1 MNEAPVPQAEN
12 PKRTGTPA
20 QTVLLGRARVVAM
33 LLRQCTWRHWTQQ
46 PRRTALLVLL
56 VSIGVSVF
64 LSMRLANRAA
74 VASFTQFAEVLT
86 QQSDGVLTP
95 RAGLLSETVL
105 EHLKAAR
112 RTEADLAGLEEIIP
126 VVETSAALSRSGTDR
141 EQGIGS
147 KTAFT
152 LLGVDLI
159 ALQNLATSK
168 NLDRSWFSQGSPGEQ
183 GDSDGGGF
191 WRLLERPAAVFCA
204 QSLAEQEG
212 LAVGSKWPLILGER
226 TVEFE
231 IAGIIPTRP
240 DQPTAPKNL
249 LVMDLPALQVLSG
262 KEGRLDRLEF
272 LFDRA
277 TRTAPAQ
284 TERSLTALS
293 RSLEAFGNVRSPES
307 RQAAAEVMTRGFR
320 LNLTIL
326 SLIALLVG
334 LYLIFQALD
343 AAVVKRKTEIG
354 ILRAMGV
361 TAAEVRWAWLW
372 EALLL
377 GCAGGA
383 AGVLGGWAL
392 AQGTVRAVSQTVNT
406 LYYASNTTAASLHLD
421 EALGAMLLAIIS
433 SLVAG
438 WLPARRAAATLPAQL
453 WAQGTGGGAASRTP
467 SGKNRLWG
475 FGLAAAAAALA
486 FCPPLILEGGTPFSL
501 AGYASAFL
509 GVLGAGVLA
518 GETLPFAGWL
528 AARLG
533 RVSPARRLANSHL
546 RQPSSRHRWA
556 VAGLVCAI
564 AMTGGMAILVGS
576 FESSVSSWIRLAL
589 QSDIYITSDANQ
601 NASANSHMAADSW
614 KAITMETSV
623 ADWDGLLITRV
634 ELPGGPVRLN
644 GTDMG
649 FNKRHEP
656 LLWLDPPR
664 TEAVFSPDQNE
675 GLCVV
680 SESFTA
686 RFRIYRE
693 GTVRVP
699 TPTGERTLKVAGVY
713 TDYGDD
719 KGIILVER
727 RHMQHWFETDQ
738 LSTLAL
744 VLRPGTDAEAFRAKT
759 RAAYPGLAVYTNAH
773 LRAEVMRIFQQT
785 FAITYA
791 LEGIGVLVAL
801 AGLGT
806 TLASVLAERRAEL
819 TTLRALGMSHSEIA
833 QVAAWEGALLSV
845 VGTLGGL
852 LASVGL
858 GALLVFVINKQTFG
872 WTLQLTLPLPPLLLL
887 ALLIPASGALVAWTA
902 GRWGA
907 DLPVD
912 RAD

>member
-1 MNEAPVPQAEN
+1 MNAAPAPAVEREGSSQA
-12 PKRTGTPA
+12 TA
-20 QTVLLGRARVVAM
+20 QAVLRGRARVVVM
-33 LLRQCTWRHWTQQ
+33 LLRQCTWRHWSQQ

-86 QQSDGVLTP
+86 QQSDAVLTP

-105 EHLKAAR
+105 EQLKTAR
-112 RTEADLAGLEEIIP
+112 QTDEGLSGVEEVIP
-126 VVETSAALSRSGTDR
+126 VVETSAALPRSNTER

-147 KTAFT
+147 RTSFT

-159 ALQNLATSK
+159 GLQNLATSK
-168 NLDRSWFSQGSPGEQ
+168 NLDRSWFSQGNAGEHAP
-183 GDSDGGGF
+183 SDEGGF
-191 WRLLERPAAVFCA
+191 WKLLERPNAIFCA

-212 LAVGSKWPLILGER
+212 LGVGSKWSLILGER

-231 IAGIIPTRP
+231 IAGIIPSRP

-272 LFDRA
+272 LLDRA

-284 TERSLTALS
+284 TERTLAALS
-293 RSLEAFGNVRSPES
+293 RTLETFGNVRSPES

-343 AAVVKRKTEIG
+343 AAVVKRKAEIG

-361 TAAEVRWAWLW
+361 TAAEIRWAWLW

-377 GCAGGA
+377 GFAGGA
-383 AGVLGGWAL
+383 VGVLGGWVL

-406 LYYASNTTAASLHLD
+406 LYYASNTTAAALHLD
-421 EALGAMLLAIIS
+421 EALGAMLLAITS

-438 WLPARRAAATLPAQL
+438 WLPAKRAAETLPAQL
-453 WAQGTGGGAASRTP
+453 WAQGTGGGAASKT
-467 SGKNRLWG
+467 SLGKGRLWG
-475 FGLAAAAAALA
+475 FGLAAAATALA

-501 AGYASAFL
+501 AGYASALL
-509 GVLGAGVLA
+509 GVLGAGLLA
-518 GETLPFAGWL
+518 GEALPFAGWL
-528 AARLG
+528 ASRMG
-533 RVSPARRLANSHL
+533 KVSPARRLANSHL

-576 FESSVSSWIRLAL
+576 FESSVSGWIRLAL

-601 NASANSHMAADSW
+601 NASANSHMAAATW
-614 KAITMETSV
+614 KGITSESAV

-644 GTDMG
+644 GTDMS

-656 LLWLDPPR
+656 LLWLDPPV
-664 TEAVFSPDQNE
+664 TDAVFSEEKNE
-675 GLCVV
+675 DLCVV

-686 RFRIYRE
+686 RFRIHRG

-699 TPTGERTLKVAGVY
+699 TPTGERTLKVEGVY

-719 KGIILVER
+719 KGIILVDR
-727 RHMQHWFETDQ
+727 RHMQRWFETDQ

-744 VLRPGTDAEAFRAKT
+744 VLKPGTDAEAFRAQT

-819 TTLRALGMSHSEIA
+819 TTLRALGMTHSEIA
-833 QVAAWEGALLSV
+833 RVAAWEGALLSV

-852 LASVGL
+852 LASAGL

-872 WTLQLTLPLPPLLLL
+872 WTLQLTLPLRPLLLL

>member
-1 MNEAPVPQAEN
+1 MKQTPAHVLRDG
-12 PKRTGTPA
+12 RTGVTTAGATLPR
-20 QTVLLGRARVVAM
+20 QGRVVAQ
-33 LLRQCTWRHWTQQ
+33 LLWQCTWRHWKQQ

-86 QQSDGVLTP
+86 QQSDAILTP
-95 RAGLLSETVL
+95 RAGLLSEAVL
-105 EHLKAAR
+105 ERIQTAR
-112 RTEADLAGLEEIIP
+112 QTMDGLSGVEEVVP
-126 VVETSAALSRSGTDR
+126 LVETSAALPRTGPER
-141 EQGIGS
+141 EQGMGS
-147 KTAFT
+147 RASFT

-168 NLDRSWFSQGSPGEQ
+168 NLDRSWFSQGSSGGQDTPE
-183 GDSDGGGF
+183 DGGL
-191 WRLLERPAAVFCA
+191 WKLLEKPNALFCA
-204 QSLAEQEG
+204 QALADEEG
-212 LAVGSKWPLILGER
+212 LNVGSKWSLILGER

-231 IAGIIPTRP
+231 IAGIIPSRP
-240 DQPTAPKNL
+240 DQPVAPKNL
-249 LVMDLPALQVLSG
+249 LVMDLPALQTLSG
-262 KEGRLDRLEF
+262 KEGRLDRVEF
-272 LFDRA
+272 LLDPQ
-277 TRTAPAQ
+277 TRRSPKRSAQ
-284 TERSLTALS
+284 TLTCLSEALNTHGSLNT
-293 RSLEAFGNVRSPES
+293 PES

-326 SLIALLVG
+326 SLIAMLVG

-343 AAVVKRKTEIG
+343 AAVLKRRSEIG
-354 ILRAMGV
+354 ILRALGV
-361 TAAEVRWAWLW
+361 TAEEIRWAWLW

-377 GCAGGA
+377 GLTGGLL
-383 AGVLGGWAL
+383 GVFGGWAL

-406 LYYASNTTAASLHLD
+406 LYYASNTTAAALHLD
-421 EALGAMLLAIIS
+421 EALGAMLLAVAS

-453 WAQGTGGGAASRTP
+453 WAQGAEGTVPAKTGIGNSW
-467 SGKNRLWG
+467 LWG
-475 FGLAAAAAALA
+475 LVLTASATALA
-486 FCPPLILEGGTPFSL
+486 FCPPLVFEGGAPFSL

-518 GETLPFAGWL
+518 GEFLPCAGWL
-528 AARLG
+528 SSFSKN
-533 RVSPARRLANSHL
+533 VSPALRLANSHL
-546 RQPSSRHRWA
+546 RHPSSRHRWA

-564 AMTGGMAILVGS
+564 AMTGGMAVLVGS
-576 FESSVSSWIRLAL
+576 FETSVSGWIRQAL

-601 NASANSHMAADSW
+601 NASANSHMAPAAW
-614 KAITMETSV
+614 KRITSDALV
-623 ADWDGLLITRV
+623 ADWDGLLISRV
-634 ELPGGPVRLN
+634 ELPGGLVRLN
-644 GTDMG
+644 GTDMA
-649 FNKRHEP
+649 FNKRRNP

-664 TEAVFSPDQNE
+664 ADSVFNPAENEA
-675 GLCVV
+675 LCLV

-686 RFRIYRE
+686 RHGIVRD

-699 TPTGERTLKVAGVY
+699 TPTGERALRVAGVY

-727 RHMQHWFETDQ
+727 RHMQRWFETDQ
-738 LSTLAL
+738 ISTLAL
-744 VLRPGTDAEAFRAKT
+744 VLQPGSDAEAFRAKT
-759 RAAYPGLAVYTNAH
+759 RASYPGLAVYTNAH
-773 LRAEVMRIFQQT
+773 LRAEVMRIFRQT

-819 TTLRALGMSHSEIA
+819 TTLRALGMSHAEIA
-833 QVAAWEGALLSV
+833 RVAAWEGALLSV
-845 VGTLGGL
+845 VGTGAGL
-852 LASVGL
+852 LAGTGL

-872 WTLQLTLPLPPLLLL
+872 WTLQLSFPPAPLLFL
-887 ALLIPASGALVAWTA
+887 ALLLPASGALVAWAA

-907 DLPVD
+907 DLPAD

>member
-1 MNEAPVPQAEN
+1 
-12 PKRTGTPA
+12 
-20 QTVLLGRARVVAM
+20 
-33 LLRQCTWRHWTQQ
+33 
-46 PRRTALLVLL
+46 VLL

-86 QQSDGVLTP
+86 QQSDAVLTP

-105 EHLKAAR
+105 DQLKAAR
-112 RTEADLAGLEEIIP
+112 QTEEGLSGVEEIIP
-126 VVETSAALSRSGTDR
+126 MVEASAALPRSSTDR

-147 KTAFT
+147 RTSFT

-159 ALQNLATSK
+159 SLQNLATSK
-168 NLDRSWFSQGSPGEQ
+168 NLDRSWFSQGSTGEAAA
-183 GDSDGGGF
+183 SEEGGF
-191 WRLLERPAAVFCA
+191 WKLLERPTAIFCA
-204 QSLAEQEG
+204 QALAEEEG
-212 LAVGSKWPLILGER
+212 LQVGSKWSLIMGER

-231 IAGIIPTRP
+231 IAGIIPSRP

-249 LVMDLPALQVLSG
+249 LVMDLPALQVLSD
-262 KEGRLDRLEF
+262 KEGRIDRVEF
-272 LFDRA
+272 LFNRS
-277 TRTAPAQ
+277 TRTTPAQ
-284 TERSLTALS
+284 AERTLAVLS
-293 RSLEAFGNVRSPES
+293 HTLEAFGNVRSPES

-354 ILRAMGV
+354 IFRAMGV

-372 EALLL
+372 EATLL

-406 LYYASNTTAASLHLD
+406 LYYASNTTAAALHLD
-421 EALGAMLLAIIS
+421 EAVGAMLLAITS

-453 WAQGTGGGAASRTP
+453 WAQGTGGSAAFKTP
-467 SGKNRLWG
+467 SPGGWLWG
-475 FGLAAAAAALA
+475 FGLAAAAAVLA

-509 GVLGAGVLA
+509 GILGVGVLA
-518 GETLPFAGWL
+518 GETLPCAGWL
-528 AARLG
+528 AALLG
-533 RVSPARRLANSHL
+533 KLSPARRLANSHL

-576 FESSVSSWIRLAL
+576 FESSVSGWIRLAL

-601 NASANSHMAADSW
+601 NASANSHMAASTW
-614 KAITMETSV
+614 KGITAEAAV

-644 GTDMG
+644 GTDMA

-664 TEAVFSPDQNE
+664 TDAVFSADQNE
-675 GLCVV
+675 DLCVV

-686 RFRIYRE
+686 RFQIYRE
-693 GTVRVP
+693 GTIRVP
-699 TPTGERTLKVAGVY
+699 TPTGEHTLKVAGVY

-727 RHMQHWFETDQ
+727 RHMQRWFETDQ

-744 VLRPGTDAEAFRAKT
+744 VLQPGTDAEAFRAQT

-819 TTLRALGMSHSEIA
+819 TTLRALGMSHAEIA

-852 LASVGL
+852 LASAGL

-872 WTLQLTLPLPPLLLL
+872 WTLQLAIPLSPLLFL

>member
-1 MNEAPVPQAEN
+1 MSEVPALSQEESRNNAA
-12 PKRTGTPA
+12 PA
-20 QTVLLGRARVVAM
+20 QRIVRGRARVVAM
-33 LLRQCTWRHWTQQ
+33 LLRQCTWRHWRQQ

-86 QQSDGVLTP
+86 QQSDAVLTP
-95 RAGLLSETVL
+95 RAGLLSEAVL

-112 RTEADLAGLEEIIP
+112 QREADLAGLEEIIP
-126 VVETSAALSRSGTDR
+126 VVETSAALPRPSSGR

-147 KTAFT
+147 KTSFT

-168 NLDRSWFSQGSPGEQ
+168 NLDRSWFNQGST
-183 GDSDGGGF
+183 SDKNGADEGGF
-191 WRLLERPAAVFCA
+191 WKLLERPTAVFCA

-212 LAVGSKWPLILGER
+212 LGVGSKWSLILGER
-226 TVEFE
+226 SVEFE
-231 IAGIIPTRP
+231 IAGIIPIRP

-249 LVMDLPALQVLSG
+249 LVMDLPALQRLAG
-262 KEGRLDRLEF
+262 KEGQLDRVEF
-272 LFDRA
+272 LFNHTPRM
-277 TRTAPAQ
+277 TPAQ
-284 TERSLTALS
+284 SERCLAALS
-293 RSLEAFGNVRSPES
+293 RSLDAFGNVRSPES

-377 GCAGGA
+377 GCAGGT

-406 LYYASNTTAASLHLD
+406 LYYASNTTAAALRLD
-421 EALGAMLLAIIS
+421 EALGALVLAMVS

-438 WLPARRAAATLPAQL
+438 WLPAKRAAATLPAQL
-453 WAQGTGGGAASRTP
+453 WAQGTGGTANDKTP
-467 SGKNRLWG
+467 SGRNWLWG
-475 FGLAAAAAALA
+475 FGLASTALALA
-486 FCPPLILEGGTPFSL
+486 FCPPLILKGGTPFSL

-518 GETLPFAGWL
+518 GETLPCAGWL

-533 RVSPARRLANSHL
+533 NVSPARRLANSHL

-576 FESSVSSWIRLAL
+576 FESSVNSWIRLAL
-589 QSDIYITSDANQ
+589 QADIYLTSDANQ
-601 NASANSHMAADSW
+601 NASANSHLAEDTWQHLTS
-614 KAITMETSV
+614 KPSV

-644 GTDMG
+644 GTDMS
-649 FNKRHEP
+649 FNRRHQP

-664 TEAVFSPDQNE
+664 TDAVFSADQNE
-675 GLCVV
+675 ELCVV

-686 RFRIYRE
+686 RFQIYRE

-727 RHMQHWFETDQ
+727 RHMQRWFETKQ

-744 VLRPGTDAEAFRAKT
+744 VLQPGTDAEAFRAET

-852 LASVGL
+852 LASAGL

-887 ALLIPASGALVAWTA
+887 GLLIPASGALVAWIA